1 MGLGTFDEYET
12 NYLRMVR
19 ANSSDAQF
27 VAIYDDR
34 DTDFLTIDP
43 SDDVPLCL
51 GNWTDAWDIVFPL
64 SPFSAPVIGV
74 GEHEFGWWRL
84 DVDNDHIA
92 EGTDP
97 LDWDTDGDWLVD
109 FFEVEDDEED
119 GVRGDSS
126 PLRYDSRT
134 T

>member
-1 MGLGTFDEYET
+1 M
-12 NYLRMVR
+12 
-19 ANSSDAQF
+19 S
-27 VAIYDDR
+27 
-34 DTDFLTIDP
+34 P
-43 SDDVPLCL
+43 S
-51 GNWTDAWDIVFPL
+51 A
-64 SPFSAPVIGV
+64 SVIGRMHGTSSSSLRFPHRSSV
-74 GEHEFGWWRL
+74 WVNEFGWWRL

>member
-1 MGLGTFDEYET
+1 MPSPTLMTSASAVRVAGLGHLGQPVREWWQFRAERLGLGTFDEYET

-51 GNWTDAWDIVFPL
+51 GNWTDAWDIVFPPL
-64 SPFSAPVIGV
+64 SVF
-74 GEHEFGWWRL
+74 
-84 DVDNDHIA
+84 
-92 EGTDP
+92 
-97 LDWDTDGDWLVD
+97 
-109 FFEVEDDEED
+109 
-119 GVRGDSS
+119 
-126 PLRYDSRT
+126 RT
-134 T
+134 GHRCG